1 MVKEQK
7 IEMQGVVTELLKNA
21 MFRYVSNGIE
31 ILAYS
36 SGSIRRNRIRI
47 LQNDKVR
54 VVLSTYDTSKGIIT
68 IEVCKIFGTLV

>member
-21 MFRYVSNGIE
+21 MFRVRLENGIE

-68 IEVCKIFGTLV
+68 FRGM